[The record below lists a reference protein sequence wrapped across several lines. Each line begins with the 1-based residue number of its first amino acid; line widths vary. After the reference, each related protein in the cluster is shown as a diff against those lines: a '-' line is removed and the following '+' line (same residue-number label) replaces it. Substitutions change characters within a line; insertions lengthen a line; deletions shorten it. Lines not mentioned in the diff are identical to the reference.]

1 MRKILLFLFA
11 FVFSASNFALFV
23 AAPTSAATASIAPK
37 VLQQGKIFYIQ
48 PPTQIKASI
57 YSYTLW
63 DSRGNRLF
71 ASGKIRSGVIAK
83 LTLKSST
90 AVKEVRATQYSS
102 SSQKV
107 IKESRFQYRS
117 LAKVVLIALDGSSS
131 NTASP
136 SASPSPTISS
146 TPRPTASATKS
157 PIASS
162 QSPSPKASSSSPT
175 AGSGGGGQP
184 SSPSPKPSSTRSPSP
199 APTIKAAP
207 TPSPTQQVNVPTAQ
221 PVPASSI
228 SPIATPTP
236 PPTLI
241 TAPPSFT
248 PAPVPTNPGIP
259 LGATAQCVN
268 GWFVFSSIPE
278 IACRP
283 YGGVQIYY

>member
-1 MRKILLFLFA
+1 MRRIPLFLSA
-11 FVFSASNFALFV
+11 IVFSASTFALLI
-23 AAPTSAATASIAPK
+23 AGPSSAATVSIAPK

-117 LAKVVLIALDGSSS
+117 LAKVVLIAPDGSSS

-136 SASPSPTISS
+136 SASPSQTISS

-157 PIASS
+157 PM
-162 QSPSPKASSSSPT
+162 ASSSSPT

-259 LGATAQCVN
+259 LGATAQCLN